1 MSPQDRPLQPNL
13 AIARVR
19 PIDKV
24 TEVGNSRLRRGWT
37 TGACATAAAK
47 AAYTALLTG
56 EFPDPVEVTL
66 PRGERVSF
74 ALAVARKD
82 ADSATAGVVKDAGDD
97 PDVTHGALVLATVRA
112 AAPGSGVAFR
122 AGAGVGTVT
131 RPGLPVPPGEPAI
144 NPVPRRMICDAIAEV
159 AAAARGSGDV
169 EVEIGVADGER
180 LAAKTLNARLGIVGG
195 LSILGTTGIVVPY
208 SCAAWIHSILR
219 GIDVARAAGLD
230 HVAGSTGSSSEA
242 AVQKFHHLPDIALI
256 DMGDF
261 VGGMLKYL
269 RRHPLAR
276 VTIAGGVG
284 KMTKLAQGLLD
295 LHSKRGSVDL
305 AALAGF
311 AKAAGAS
318 EALVQRIM
326 AANTA
331 AEAFAHAA
339 AANVMLGDEVA
350 RTARATAAQV
360 VANSGID
367 VEIVLFDRDGRLV
380 GHAPFGSHHETD
392 PSRNRR
398 R

>member
-13 AIARVR
+13 AMARVR
-19 PIDKV
+19 PLDKV

-37 TGACATAAAK
+37 TGTCATAAAK

-74 ALAVARKD
+74 ALAVARRN
-82 ADSATAGVVKDAGDD
+82 ADSATAGIVKDAGDD
-97 PDVTHGALVLATVRA
+97 PDVTHGALVLATVRT
-112 AAPGSGVAFR
+112 AAPGSGVTFR

-219 GIDVARAAGLD
+219 GIDVARASGLK
-230 HVAGSTGSSSEA
+230 HIAGSTGSTSEM
-242 AVQKFHHLPDIALI
+242 AVQKLHGLSETALI

-261 VGGMLKYL
+261 VGGMLKYAK
-269 RRHPLAR
+269 RHPVPR
-276 VTIAGGVG
+276 ITVAGGFA
-284 KMTKLAQGLLD
+284 KMTKLGQGLLD
-295 LHSKRGSVDL
+295 LHSKSGSVDRIWL
-305 AALAGF
+305 AELLR
-311 AKAAGAS
+311 
-318 EALVQRIM
+318 EADAPADLIELCRD
-326 AANTA
+326 ANTA
-331 AEAFAHAA
+331 LQVLREAEQRGIPIGQF
-339 AANVMLGDEVA
+339 VA
-350 RTARATAAQV
+350 RAAWKTAAQLLDGSQSALDIAVFDHEGQV
-360 VANSGID
+360 V
-367 VEIVLFDRDGRLV
+367 GRW
-380 GHAPFGSHHETD
+380 G
-392 PSRNRR
+392 
-398 R
+398 